1 MFNTEG
7 REGRETWVLP
17 SDSPISILL
26 GGNEQINNFSY
37 YCLICEMNSLT
48 YLVFPNP
55 ISYKNDWSLYG
66 KKNQALVYS

>member
-7 REGRETWVLP
+7 REGRKTWVLP
-17 SDSPISILL
+17 LDSPISILL

-37 YCLICEMNSLT
+37 YCLIFEMNSLT